1 VVATPSAITI
11 FYNLAPLAFGDI
23 HPSPTLDP
31 HYRRVRMER
40 VGEPYI
46 FPSTTTCVGDITED
60 SQVDGAD
67 LALILAAWGS
77 CTGFPCGAD
86 LNDDHRV
93 DGADLALVLASW
105 GPC

>member
-1 VVATPSAITI
+1 
-11 FYNLAPLAFGDI
+11 
-23 HPSPTLDP
+23 
-31 HYRRVRMER
+31 MER

-46 FPSTTTCVGDITED
+46 FPSATTCPNDITGD
-60 SQVDGAD
+60 GSIDGAD

-77 CTGFPCGAD
+77 CTVIPCGAD

-93 DGADLALVLASW
+93 DGADLALVLATW